1 MNDRDF
7 KGIWI
12 PKEVYLDTR
21 LNALEKI
28 LLVEIDSLS
37 SEEKGCF
44 ASNKYLAD
52 FCQCSETKVSTGI
65 SKLMELGY
73 VESENFDGRSRILKS
88 SLSNFERQTFKKC
101 KAASQN
107 LKHSNKD
114 INNRLINKTNNI
126 PPIDPPTRFVKP
138 TVEEV
143 KAYCIERGNNVDA
156 QKWFDYYTANGW
168 KVGRNPMKD
177 WKAAVRTWERTEKK
191 KSVDYEAMARDLAM
205 EMI

>member
-44 ASNKYLAD
+44 ASNKYLAE

-65 SKLMELGY
+65 SKLIELGY

-88 SLSNFERQTFKKC
+88 SLSNFERYTFKKC

-107 LKHSNKD
+107 LKQSNKD
-114 INNRLINKTNNI
+114 INNSLIKKTNNK
-126 PPIDPPTRFVKP
+126 PPIGPPYRFTKP
-138 TVEEV
+138 SVEEV

-156 QKWFDYYTANGW
+156 QKWYDYYTANGW

-191 KSVDYEAMARDLAM
+191 KHVDYEAMARDLAM